1 MFEYIKRVGLA
12 TKLLARKINQENV
25 SLKDML
31 FREAL
36 EFIKLSQNFRGIHFD
51 ISDLKTMRLK
61 VLMLID
67 VVDFARVDNTVGKG
81 DAVIFNQSLT
91 TFLHHLDLQISQ
103 VYSYES
109 SMDEVKSVSEYV
121 SRKLAKENSQA
132 KYSYTN
138 VGNNFS
144 FTPMPE
150 TEEVYE
156 EVEAPN
162 VFKNTVQKEVKK
174 SEILYTKKAPKGKTR
189 KPKTKEEK
197 EAAKEEN
204 KQELLQR
211 KNSVL
216 VALSNGGGS
225 LGDIASK
232 MKGVKEKTIQRD
244 LLTLMREKKVVMVGK
259 KRWARYYVR

>member
-1 MFEYIKRVGLA
+1 
-12 TKLLARKINQENV
+12 
-25 SLKDML
+25 ML
-31 FREAL
+31 WTL
-36 EFIKLSQNFRGIHFD
+36 H
-51 ISDLKTMRLK
+51 
-61 VLMLID
+61 VW
-67 VVDFARVDNTVGKG
+67 DNTIGKG

-109 SMDEVKSVSEYV
+109 SVDEVKSVSEYV

-138 VGNNFS
+138 AGSHFS
-144 FTPMPE
+144 FTEMPNTE
-150 TEEVYE
+150 TVYG
-156 EVEAPN
+156 EVETPN
-162 VFKNTVQKEVKK
+162 VFKNPSTNIVEKETKK
-174 SEILYTKKAPKGKTR
+174 PEILYTKKAPKGKTK

-197 EAAKEEN
+197 EASKEEN

-216 VALSNGGGS
+216 IALSNGGGS

-244 LLTLMREKKVVMVGK
+244 LLTLMREKKVVMMGK
-259 KRWARYYVR
+259 KTLGKILRKVIIFQRKNPVLSDRVCFFWARLIYK